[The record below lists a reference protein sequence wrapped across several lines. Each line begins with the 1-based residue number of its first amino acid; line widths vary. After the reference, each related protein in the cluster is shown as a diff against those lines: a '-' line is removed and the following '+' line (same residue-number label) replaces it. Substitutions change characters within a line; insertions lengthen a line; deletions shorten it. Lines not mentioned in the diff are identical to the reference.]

1 MGSIKTADTT
11 FLNRYGRAYFIY
23 ETDNS
28 KKIIHFKEGMS
39 DSVSLFKMKY
49 KFINKN
55 TLQLEGVFKKDTLFY
70 ELIKSDKTF
79 QLAERKFHWISE
91 ANR

>member
-1 MGSIKTADTT
+1 
-11 FLNRYGRAYFIY
+11 
-23 ETDNS
+23 
-28 KKIIHFKEGMS
+28 MS

-79 QLAERKFHWISE
+79 QLAERQFHWISE